1 MPLKI
6 YKRIGIRRDKNL
18 SDVDDSKAALNNVL
32 DGLAT
37 GVNQTFIAEDLNA
50 IKNIFASGMTGEQYR
65 LVGGSAIEETVS
77 ANINLAVEPRI
88 TYQNRL
94 DQNRLFSGIPR
105 LNGGDGPIA
114 RYFDRDQIIN
124 AGSGA
129 AALQVWEGE
138 PFTTDKFWEAGNFA
152 WDRKIHPSAANVN
165 GGVEWEGW
173 FVPTRTGKYSFQVD
187 STGNQ
192 TFDFQDQSWS
202 GTTSNHIGVAGTYK
216 EYSRIGIT
224 SSLPI
229 AAVSSGNVITLKNLS
244 DIKHVGVGQSVGL
257 TISNINSTAS
267 APLTVEGYDRTT
279 GAIALTPPASGDAV
293 TGSISDS
300 TNVDFTKGVNQSVYS
315 DQEIDYVLTE
325 YKPYRIRFRYFIPQV
340 HDGSLADRNY
350 DVNVKLID
358 AGNYA
363 NLRYTQLYDINYD
376 FSDEAKGDFNTYFDN
391 SIRSGGGTIGA
402 GGPGQGTSNYVTVR
416 TNKKIDIKYSPLG
429 KTRSSSELSTLSLN
443 TTANSPVIN
452 IDNTSNIEIGNY
464 VYDDTNKAGTV
475 VIPEGTRIIDLN
487 PNSVIILSNNATAT
501 TSGTSLKFVDHR
513 GFVKRIVA
521 NNGSTTNDITI
532 HSNYDR
538 TDIRKGMLIIGDNL
552 SENNTKINDVTTG
565 TSQDIKISPTRG
577 SISTNQVFYIYQSDG
592 LINDGLTSFCQPTID
607 TTQNV
612 CVSVTRDHNPGESEL
627 FVNSVDGITTG
638 DSVLGFYFEHQVT
651 DGILVHT
658 TVVDSVDPSTN
669 SFTIKKKL
677 NDGTLEGT
685 SVQKLIAS
693 GNNFTISGINYLVTD
708 DKSRCCPQKETSPP
722 FQATEEGMQ
731 TTSEFKILEL
741 SEGNIKF
748 DALTATIN
756 ETTPYTFDA
765 SGSQTEPTNSNMF
778 TASGTKY
785 ATLLGEGTNE
795 RVQIKT
801 PSGTFKILAKSA

>member
-18 SDVDDSKAALNNVL
+18 SDVNDSKAALNNIL

-37 GVNQTFIAEDLNA
+37 GSNETFIAEDLNA
-50 IKNIFASGMTGEQYR
+50 IKNIFASGLTGAQYR
-65 LVGGSAIEETVS
+65 LVGGSAIEATNS
-77 ANINLAVEPRI
+77 NGLNLAVEPRI

-94 DQNRLFSGIPR
+94 DQNKLFSGTPR
-105 LNGGDGPIA
+105 LNGGDGPTA
-114 RYFDRDQIIN
+114 RYFNRDQVVN

-138 PFTTDKFWEAGNFA
+138 PFTTNNFWEAGNFE

-173 FVPTRTGKYSFQVD
+173 FIPTKTGKYSFSVS

-192 TFDFQDQSWS
+192 TFDFQDETWT

-216 EYSRIGIT
+216 EYARIGIT

-244 DIKHVGVGQSVGL
+244 DVKHVGIGQSVGL

-267 APLTVEGYDRTT
+267 APLTVEEYNRTT
-279 GAIALTPPASGDAV
+279 GAITLTTPTSGDAV

-300 TNVDFTKGVNQSVYS
+300 TNIDFTKGVNQSVS
-315 DQEIDYVLTE
+315 TTNEIDYVLTE
-325 YKPYRIRFRYFIPQV
+325 YKPYRIRWRYFIPQV
-340 HDGSLADRNY
+340 HDGSLSERNFNVDYQSPSGISYAD
-350 DVNVKLID
+350 
-358 AGNYA
+358 
-363 NLRYTQLYDINYD
+363 LRYNNLYDINYD
-376 FSDEAKGDFNTYFDN
+376 FSNEAKGDFNVYFDN

-402 GGPGQGTSNYVTVR
+402 GGPGQGTNNYVTVR
-416 TNKKIDIKYSPLG
+416 TNKKIDIKYNPLG
-429 KTRSSSELSTLSLN
+429 KTRASSELSTLSLD
-443 TTANSPVIN
+443 TTLNSPVIN
-452 IDNTSNIEIGNY
+452 CANTSGIEIGNY
-464 VYDDTNKAGTV
+464 VYDDTNKTGTV
-475 VIPEGTRIIDLN
+475 VFPEGTRVIDME
-487 PNSVIILSNNATAT
+487 PNSVIVVSNNATAT
-501 TSGTSLKFVDHR
+501 TTGTSLKFLNHR

-521 NNGSTTNDITI
+521 NNGSTTSDITI
-532 HSNYDR
+532 HSNYNR

-565 TSQDIKISPTRG
+565 ASQDIKITPTRG
-577 SISTNQVFYIYQSDG
+577 SISSNQVFYIYQSDG
-592 LINDGLTSFCQPTID
+592 LINDGLRAFCQPTID
-607 TTQNV
+607 LTQNI
-612 CVSVTRDHNPGESEL
+612 CVSVTRDHDPGESEL
-627 FVNSVDGITTG
+627 FVNSVEGITTG
-638 DSVLGFYFEHQVT
+638 DTVLGFYFEHQVT

-677 NDGTLEGT
+677 NNGTLEGT

-693 GNNFTISGINYLVTD
+693 GNNFTVSGINYLVTD
-708 DKSRCCPQKETSPP
+708 DKSLCCPPKDTSPP

-741 SEGNIKF
+741 SEGNIRF
-748 DALTATIN
+748 DALSATIN
-756 ETTPYTFDA
+756 ETKPYAFDA

-785 ATLLGEGTNE
+785 ATILNEGSNE

-801 PSGTFKILAKSA
+801 PSGTFKILAKSV